1 MQLILAPAVTMCI
14 DMGEVDHAAL
24 VSGEHDI
31 MLLVRTRDAA
41 SLRDLVLTR
50 LQGMPEV
57 ASTQTVLIFD
67 ELSPRDLGIW

>member
-1 MQLILAPAVTMCI
+1 
-14 DMGEVDHAAL
+14 

-57 ASTQTVLIFD
+57 AGTQTVLIFD
-67 ELSPRDLGIW
+67 ELSPRDRRNDE